1 MSQLDEASA
10 RLDAAL
16 DKLENAVRN
25 RQSEAGRDGQG
36 DAALEAELAKLR
48 ADFAA
53 LQETSSTVS
62 RRLDD
67 AIGRLKGV
75 LADKD

>member
-25 RQSEAGRDGQG
+25 RQPEADQAGQG

-75 LADKD
+75 LADQD